1 MPNGRPAPIPVPVPE
16 PQQVPIPIE
25 WNIPDDIVTRFA
37 TNMVVQK
44 IEAGYL
50 ISFFEI
56 LPPLILG
63 QPNDILEQLKQLK
76 SVRAN
81 CFARIVVADAKMTE
95 FSNVLQAM
103 LKQIEEI
110 NNAREKK

>member
-1 MPNGRPAPIPVPVPE
+1 MPDIPMPE
-16 PQQVPIPIE
+16 QLTLPIE

-44 IEAGYL
+44 IDSGYL
-50 ISFFEI
+50 VSFFEI
-56 LPPLILG
+56 FPPLVLG
-63 QPNDILEQLKQLK
+63 QPNEIADQLKQLK
-76 SVRAN
+76 SVHAN
-81 CFARIVVADAKMTE
+81 CFARIVIADAKMTE

-110 NNAREKK
+110 NSAKEKK